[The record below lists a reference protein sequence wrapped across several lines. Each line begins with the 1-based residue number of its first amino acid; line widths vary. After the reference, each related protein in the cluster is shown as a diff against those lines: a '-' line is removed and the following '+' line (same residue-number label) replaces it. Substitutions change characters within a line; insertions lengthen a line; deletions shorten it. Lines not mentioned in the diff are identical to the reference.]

1 MSNFNLILS
10 REKFNHQQY
19 ASVKGIVKSKLNEY
33 YSDKKNSRK
42 INLATVGIYTSIPL
56 FIIGAIL
63 LLSSITISFVVIFK
77 TGKNEWLLNPDHFRP
92 LLASLYRLIICIFN
106 CLMHSVSNSIKS
118 ANIFKKGYRC

>member
-77 TGKNEWLLNPDHFRP
+77 TGKNE
-92 LLASLYRLIICIFN
+92 
-106 CLMHSVSNSIKS
+106 
-118 ANIFKKGYRC
+118 